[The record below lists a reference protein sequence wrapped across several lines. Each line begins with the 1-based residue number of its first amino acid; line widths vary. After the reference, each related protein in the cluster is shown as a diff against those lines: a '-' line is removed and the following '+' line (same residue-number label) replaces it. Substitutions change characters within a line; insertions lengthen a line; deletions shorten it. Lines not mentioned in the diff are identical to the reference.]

1 MGLIGNLFGVPKKHE
16 EEKKDLEVVKAPEFD
31 LTQYAKKLALG
42 IPIFVA
48 AVVAALEEFTDVEQT
63 EAIVIGVLG
72 LVAVALFG
80 VCLVMAADLAARA
93 FITASG
99 AGEKAEKAE
108 DGEKGKGD
116 PAAGSEIV
124 TASPGTLVWLENTD
138 EPRPLLAIASDG
150 GEVSSYLVAAGSK
163 VTRTQAGKNIEAIGG
178 APKWHPA
185 AAIQAVKPAK
195 WP

>member
-1 MGLIGNLFGVPKKHE
+1 M
-16 EEKKDLEVVKAPEFD
+16 
-31 LTQYAKKLALG
+31 
-42 IPIFVA
+42 A
-48 AVVAALEEFTDVEQT
+48 AVATALEKFTDVKQT

-99 AGEKAEKAE
+99 AGEKAEK
-108 DGEKGKGD
+108 DKDD
-116 PAAGSEIV
+116 PAAGAEIV
-124 TASPGTLVWLENTD
+124 TASPGTMVWLENTD

-163 VTRTQAGKNIEAIGG
+163 VTRTQAGKSVEAIGG

-185 AAIQAVKPAK
+185 DAIQAVKPAK